1 MTESLPKTSSTT
13 SGSQHGRYRL
23 AWWTL
28 AFALISGGIL
38 RLVWIEDMEWKKDE
52 QWSYQ
57 MSQEVGRT
65 RPWPWVGMPTS
76 LGFPNPG
83 LSVWIFVAIGRIA
96 TTPTSMAR
104 ALALLNIV
112 GLLGFA
118 AAVRAYVPSRQREPW
133 IWGLSLQ
140 AVSPFAIRLSR
151 KIWPPSTLTPFLL
164 LLWISHQHRQVR
176 WGAFAWG
183 LVGALIG
190 QVHLS
195 GWFVAAGL
203 VVATAVAEWRGSLPR
218 SRFWHWWLF
227 GTVLGLTIALP
238 WARTLPGSTVSVAP
252 RPAGIIV
259 RDRVMA
265 FLYGIAAGTTSALP
279 FQALGL
285 GYDAR
290 EYEVGPIIDGLW
302 THVTELL
309 GMFVLLSMVLR
320 IVVRLI
326 HGIIAPAL
334 GWARRTITPGVG
346 GRANGHS
353 SPSSS
358 DLSPADS
365 ECALTRFYLWSMI
378 AIPGVFF
385 LMAIDD
391 YFYHYYFVFC
401 PCLFVMVA
409 MGMLP
414 WRRVL
419 LGMVVAQALLS
430 YDYLSYIHHKG
441 GTVRGE
447 YGLTYARQGYR

>member
-1 MTESLPKTSSTT
+1 MESLPKTSSTT
-13 SGSQHGRYRL
+13 SGSQHGRDRL
-23 AWWTL
+23 AVWTL
-28 AFALISGGIL
+28 AFALICGGIL
-38 RLVWIEDMEWKKDE
+38 RLIWIEDMEWKPDE
-52 QWSYQ
+52 RWSYQ
-57 MSQEVGRT
+57 MSQEVGRM

-83 LSVWIFVAIGRIA
+83 LSVWIFVAIGRMA

-104 ALALLNIV
+104 AVALLNIV

-118 AAVRAYVPSRQREPW
+118 AAVRAYLPVREREPW
-133 IWGLSLQ
+133 IWGLALQ

-195 GWFVAAGL
+195 GWFVAVGL
-203 VVATAVAEWRGSLPR
+203 VVGTVVAECRGRLPR
-218 SRFWHWWLF
+218 SRYWQWWLF
-227 GTVLGLTIALP
+227 GTLLGLTIALP
-238 WARTLPGSTVSVAP
+238 WARALPRSTLSS
-252 RPAGIIV
+252 PAGPIV
-259 RDRVMA
+259 KMVSGRVLGY
-265 FLYGIAAGTTSALP
+265 LYGLASTASSAFP
-279 FQALGL
+279 YQALGL
-285 GYDAR
+285 GDETR
-290 EYEVGPIIDGLW
+290 EFLIRPMIGGLW

-309 GMFVLLSMVLR
+309 GIFVVLAFVAR
-320 IVVRLI
+320 IVAWLI
-326 HGIIAPAL
+326 EAIVAPGLRHGLAND
-334 GWARRTITPGVG
+334 RTRVG
-346 GRANGHS
+346 SRGNADA
-353 SPSSS
+353 SPSSRE
-358 DLSPADS
+358 LTPAES

-401 PCLFVMVA
+401 PCLFVLVA
-409 MGMLP
+409 LCMLP

-419 LGMVVAQALLS
+419 LGMVVAQALVSCAFLN
-430 YDYLSYIHHKG
+430 YIHHKG
-441 GTVRGE
+441 GISRGE
-447 YGLTYARQGYR
+447 YGLTYARQGNR